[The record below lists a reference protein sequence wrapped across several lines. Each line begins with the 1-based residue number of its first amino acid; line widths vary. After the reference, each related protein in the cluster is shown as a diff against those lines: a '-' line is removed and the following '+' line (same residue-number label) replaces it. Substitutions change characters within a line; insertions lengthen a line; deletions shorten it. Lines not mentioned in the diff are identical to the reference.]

1 MNDFCLLGDSCIDFD
16 MQEIKDKDIR
26 LIPINTVLD
35 GVEYGI
41 NKESISLDKFYE
53 LVKEGKK
60 HTTVAANPL
69 TYEEYFREVLEA
81 GKDILY
87 IGFSSGL
94 SSSFANAS
102 IACENLR
109 EEFPDRRIEIV
120 DTLAGSIEE
129 SLILDM
135 AYKLKVKGLDMIEI
149 KKILEEKI
157 PYIWVEFVVDD
168 LMYLQKGGR
177 LSKGKAI
184 IGQAMK
190 IAPILVTDKDGK
202 ITQYKNVRGRKKAIA
217 KVLKDIEEN
226 IDTSICDEV
235 YLSYSSNRQE
245 AEIIKEELEDLGIS
259 KVNLYEMS
267 LTIGAHTGPDTIVF
281 AYASKKERE

>member
-1 MNDFCLLGDSCIDFD
+1 MNDFFLLGDSCIDFD

-202 ITQYKNVRGRKKAIA
+202 ITQYKNVRGRKKAIS

-281 AYASKKERE
+281 AYASKKARE

>member
-1 MNDFCLLGDSCIDFD
+1 MNGFCLLGDSCIDFD
-16 MQEIKDKDIR
+16 MQEINDKDIR

-120 DTLAGSIEE
+120 DTLAGSIQE

-281 AYASKKERE
+281 AYASKKARE